1 VTTLAGGGLSISN
14 DALTVDTAQ
23 GLEIA
28 NGSVTASATQ
38 MDATADFSG
47 PTLNQTKT
55 TVSNG
60 DLVLQ
65 DSTNLESLTNSV
77 GSQTV
82 KSNWPPKG
90 VEVSVSK
97 DFDKLRVGIG
107 ANTSGATRVSLRSDP
122 GTIEK
127 QKNFPG
133 SSGSVTFEYAF
144 TSGETYYITAEEEN
158 DNEWTYGFDIDSPTT
173 IDGDIVSIVYGE
185 VKGPSWNTDDDTAWV
200 IQEITPIGDAFDG
213 EATVEWSN
221 PSSVSRWETATY
233 QDAPDGETVEV
244 YAQTDDGNGWSDW
257 STNPVGSGTDLSAIP
272 SDHRV
277 RFRIELSRNDKSNN
291 PRVTLLNRQYRP

>member
-1 VTTLAGGGLSISN
+1 MTTLGGDGLSISN

-23 GLEIA
+23 GLEITD
-28 NGSVTASATQ
+28 GSVIPSSTQ
-38 MDATADFSG
+38 VDATADFSG
-47 PTLNQTKT
+47 PTLNQMDT

-65 DSTNLESLTNSV
+65 NTVDLESLANSV
-77 GSQTV
+77 GSKT
-82 KSNWPPKG
+82 STGNWPPQG
-90 VEVSVSK
+90 IEVSASK

-107 ANTSGATRVSLRSDP
+107 ANASGATRVSLRTDP
-122 GTIEK
+122 GTIET

-133 SSGSVTFEYAF
+133 SSGSVTFDYAF

-158 DNEWTYGFDIDSPTT
+158 DSDWTYGYDLDSPTT
-173 IDGDIVSIVYGE
+173 INGNIVSIVYGE
-185 VKGPSWNTDDDTAWV
+185 EDNGSWNTGEAWV
-200 IQEITPIGDAFDG
+200 IQEITPISDAFDG

-233 QDAPDGETVEV
+233 QDVPDGETVEV
-244 YAQTDDGNGWSDW
+244 YVQTNDGNGWSDW
-257 STNPVGSGTDLSAIP
+257 STNPVGSGIDLSAIP

-277 RFRIELSRNDKSNN
+277 RFRVELSRNDTSDN
-291 PRVTLLNRQYRP
+291 PRVTLLSRQYRP